1 MSPTLEL
8 SNIGDCN
15 GQPLA
20 SNRLAPV
27 ERKKSQ
33 SNRSQSFPECSNIVG
48 VHRGR
53 KAF

>member
-8 SNIGDCN
+8 SDIGDCN
-15 GQPLA
+15 GQALA

-27 ERKKSQ
+27 EPEKSQ
-33 SNRSQSFPECSNIVG
+33 SKRSRSFPECSNIVG
-48 VHRGR
+48 EHWGG